1 MFSSIFRIFYWED
14 LFVTLF
20 ALTVLARDLVRLL
33 KLVTENVYEGMW
45 NLFKIDNK
53 GVKKEHH
60 KDMLTVHQKNTWKKV
75 LEILQYVNKETQSLL
90 LTFNRFHI
98 LFQGFCCWLSLRIY
112 FLGKVSQWF
121 EGQQW
126 LFYTFSS
133 KQIHAQQQEP

>member
-20 ALTVLARDLVRLL
+20 TLTVLARDLVRLL

-60 KDMLTVHQKNTWKKV
+60 KDMFTVHQKNTWKK
-75 LEILQYVNKETQSLL
+75 SLG
-90 LTFNRFHI
+90 NI
-98 LFQGFCCWLSLRIY
+98 AIC
-112 FLGKVSQWF
+112 
-121 EGQQW
+121 
-126 LFYTFSS
+126 
-133 KQIHAQQQEP
+133 